1 MADEAD
7 DAAVLS
13 DLFLKQSLASVNKG
27 PRLAA
32 RGSCH
37 YCESDFAYDVAK
49 LDQLT
54 NEALLGASLSYEQW
68 YAQTQDLARK
78 ATEGSLSP
86 DEAGLANQLA
96 VWGAKRRELAATV
109 ADEGLDALTRAALH
123 GQDASPDQYED
134 RRAELAAKRLYCDGD
149 CAKDHEYEQ
158 KVKARR

>member
-13 DLFLKQSLASVNKG
+13 DLFLQQSLASVNKG

-37 YCESDFAYDVAK
+37 FCESDFPYDGAK

-54 NEALLGASLSYEQW
+54 NEALPGASFSYEQW
-68 YAQTQDLARK
+68 HTHTQNLARK
-78 ATEGSLSP
+78 ATEGALSP
-86 DEAGLANQLA
+86 DEAVLVKTLA
-96 VWGAKRRELAATV
+96 VWAAKRREVAAAVT
-109 ADEGLDALTRAALH
+109 DEGLDALTRAALQ
-123 GQDASPDQYED
+123 GQAATPDQYED
-134 RRAELAAKRLYCDGD
+134 KRAELAAKRLYCDGD

-158 KVKARR
+158 RVKSRR

>member
-13 DLFLKQSLASVNKG
+13 DLFLKQSLASVSKG

-32 RGSCH
+32 RGNCH
-37 YCESDFAYDVAK
+37 YCDSDFAYDVAK

-54 NEALLGASLSYEQW
+54 NEALPGASFSYEQW
-68 YAQTQDLARK
+68 LAQTQDLARK
-78 ATEGSLSP
+78 ANEGTLPP
-86 DEAGLANQLA
+86 DEAALAKTLA
-96 VWGAKRRELAATV
+96 IWAAKRREFAATV
-109 ADEGLDALTRAALH
+109 TDEGLDALTRAALH

-134 RRAELAAKRLYCDGD
+134 KRAELAAKRLYCDGD

-158 KVKARR
+158 RVKSRR